1 VNWERYALGLLL
13 CLSGAGAAAANPVE
27 RGAAVHQERG
37 CNACHGQ
44 QGVST
49 APDQFPHLAGQHA
62 SYVEHT
68 LKGYRDGTR
77 RNAVMNQMAAALS
90 DGEIRVLAA
99 FYAAQD
105 GLVTAPRD
113 RVGPRPNR

>member
-1 VNWERYALGLLL
+1 LNWEKYALGLLL
-13 CLSGAGAAAANPVE
+13 CLSGTGAAANPVE

-44 QGVST
+44 HGVST
-49 APDQFPHLAGQHA
+49 APDQFPHLAGQHS
-62 SYVEHT
+62 SYLEHT

-90 DGEIRVLAA
+90 DDDIRVLAA

-113 RVGPRPNR
+113 RVGPRHSR